1 MMVVFMLYM
10 KAELENVAC
19 ISMRKDDDLCITVK
33 NPLSDYEVREKV
45 IFNPSVLLEPEENS
59 RSDPCHFLL
68 KWEGNKKPCTL
79 TVFTEQ
85 EVKTALKKKSL
96 QKEFQPA
103 DYTESGEWQPILCC
117 ECRGLEPTTYFPGT
131 TEFIIQSS
139 GGTKFTE
146 DVDLSDP
153 DGWTDYDA
161 DHDLPVAVSQI
172 EFKWE
177 SV

>member
-10 KAELENVAC
+10 KAELENVAS

-33 NPLSDYEVREKV
+33 NPLSDYELREKV

-146 DVDLSDP
+146 DIDLSDP

>member
-10 KAELENVAC
+10 KAELENVAS

-79 TVFTEQ
+79 TVLTEQ

-146 DVDLSDP
+146 DIDLSDP

>member
-10 KAELENVAC
+10 KAELENVAS

-146 DVDLSDP
+146 DIDLSDP

>member
-1 MMVVFMLYM
+1 MVVFMLYM

-19 ISMRKDDDLCITVK
+19 ISMRKDDDLCLTVK

-45 IFNPSVLLEPEENS
+45 IFNPSVLLKPEENS
-59 RSDPCHFLL
+59 RSDPYHFSL

-79 TVFTEQ
+79 TVLTEQ
-85 EVKTALKKKSL
+85 EVKTTLKKKSL
-96 QKEFQPA
+96 RKEFQPV

-117 ECRGLEPTTYFPGT
+117 ECRGLEPTTYYPGT

-146 DVDLSDP
+146 DIDLSDP

>member
-79 TVFTEQ
+79 TVLTEQ

-146 DVDLSDP
+146 DIDLSDP

>member
-103 DYTESGEWQPILCC
+103 DYTESGQWQPMLCC